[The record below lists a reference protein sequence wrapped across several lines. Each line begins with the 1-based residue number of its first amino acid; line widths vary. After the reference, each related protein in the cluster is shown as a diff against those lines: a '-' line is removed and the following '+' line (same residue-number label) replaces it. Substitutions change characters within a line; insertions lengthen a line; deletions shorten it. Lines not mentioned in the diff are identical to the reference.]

1 MPLKRQT
8 VLRELNRIWDEHT
21 ERLRTPDA
29 DQAFSP
35 TKNENARNYLKRE
48 IYKLG
53 KRILRDP
60 PKSWSTADIVKERR
74 GANRRTDKLGAVFHD
89 LLMAVYDEDWPK
101 LDRQERWS
109 VAQELEYAHRHK
121 VPSKYLCGFLYQSG
135 PRTDLRAKLKADY
148 VEPAF
153 RCDA

>member
-1 MPLKRQT
+1 MPPKRQT
-8 VLRELNRIWDEHT
+8 VSRELDKIWYEHT
-21 ERLRTPDA
+21 ARLRTPGT

-35 TKNENARNYLKRE
+35 TKNESARNYLKRE

-60 PKSWSTADIVKERR
+60 PKTWSTADIVKERR

-89 LLMAVYDEDWPK
+89 LLMSAYDEDWPK

-109 VAQELEYAHRHK
+109 MAQELEYAYRHK

-135 PRTDLRAKLKADY
+135 PRKEIRAKLKANY

-153 RCDA
+153 RLDD